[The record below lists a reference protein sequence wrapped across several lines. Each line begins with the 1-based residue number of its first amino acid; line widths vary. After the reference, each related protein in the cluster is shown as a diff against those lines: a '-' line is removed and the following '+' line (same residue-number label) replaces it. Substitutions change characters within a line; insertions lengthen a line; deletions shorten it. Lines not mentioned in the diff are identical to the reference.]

1 MAQKKMGRPVG
12 EGGRKSNNVKIRLDD
27 NMNNSLIEY
36 CKKNNITKAEAI
48 RLGIHLLLEKKIK

>member
-48 RLGIHLLLEKKIK
+48 RLGIHLLLEKK

>member
-48 RLGIHLLLEKKIK
+48 RLGIHLLLGKK